1 MHGEVD
7 IIEQFFDWND
17 WGSVVFEHWRD
28 QYDDLMPY
36 APVHRKKAWLDSFGY
51 ELNNI
56 WLGNIVAKKQD

>member
-17 WGSVVFEHWRD
+17 WRSVGFEHWRE

-36 APVHRKKAWLDSFGY
+36 APVLRKKAWLDSFGY